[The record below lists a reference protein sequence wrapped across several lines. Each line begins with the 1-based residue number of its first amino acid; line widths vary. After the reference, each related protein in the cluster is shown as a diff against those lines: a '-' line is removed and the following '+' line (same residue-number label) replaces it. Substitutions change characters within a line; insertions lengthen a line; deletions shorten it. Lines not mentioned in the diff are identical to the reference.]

1 MQPGDLVWA
10 WDEDTGD
17 VSLKKVVETYVNET
31 DELVHIWADG
41 EKIVATPS
49 HPFYSPVKGWTEAC
63 ELRAGDILVLVNGGY
78 VVVEQVQHE
87 LLESPVK
94 VYNFQVEDYHTYY
107 VASGVLVHN
116 TCPNPNGKKGSQ
128 AHQNKIQEIGGD
140 LENRGYS
147 VTYEYKVDTSGGYK
161 NTRYVDVYATNGY
174 DSIGVQVGRMTSG
187 GQPVARERR
196 ALADLIGAGIN
207 AVFIQY

>member
-1 MQPGDLVWA
+1 M
-10 WDEDTGD
+10 
-17 VSLKKVVETYVNET
+17 
-31 DELVHIWADG
+31 
-41 EKIVATPS
+41 
-49 HPFYSPVKGWTEAC
+49 
-63 ELRAGDILVLVNGGY
+63 
-78 VVVEQVQHE
+78 
-87 LLESPVK
+87 
-94 VYNFQVEDYHTYY
+94 
-107 VASGVLVHN
+107 HN